1 MKIRSGFVSNSSSS
15 SFIVIEPLAGPI
27 SVDKRCV
34 LNGDIL
40 VVDRHSGE
48 TEFGWFREKYYDF
61 GSKLI
66 FAYFQA
72 EYVLKNP
79 YHDNKKSINKGK
91 EMLEMLEKV
100 LKEVLDIKEIVWN
113 VTTKWGEEAEGKDQ
127 GYIDHQSA
135 SYEGQNIEMFEN
147 EQTLKCFLFNHKSY
161 IQTGND
167 NDGYD

>member
-15 SFIVIEPLAGPI
+15 SFIVIEQLTGPI
-27 SVDKRCV
+27 LMDRRCV
-34 LNGDIL
+34 FDGNQL
-40 VVDRHSGE
+40 VVDRHTGE
-48 TEFGWFREKYYDF
+48 YEFGWNREKYYDF

-72 EYVLKNP
+72 EYVLNNP

-113 VTTKWGEEAEGKDQ
+113 VTTKWGEEAEGLDQ

-147 EQTLKCFLFNHKSY
+147 EQTLKSFLFNSKSY